1 MTTGYVLILAVL
13 ILGGVIATLGDR
25 IGMRVGKAR
34 LSLFRLR
41 PRQTATVVS
50 ILTGSV
56 ISAST
61 LALLFGVSRQLRTG
75 VFELEQI
82 QADLAQART
91 DLQEAQAESA
101 AIENALTNARQRQQE
116 AQQDLQDI
124 NESLQQAVEE
134 QQSTQNQLQ
143 QTQNQLTQLR
153 SQLGNVSQQAEQLRG
168 EIQRLESE
176 RTELSRQRDAVQGQL
191 AERDERIAAR
201 DREIAQREQTLS
213 QLEAQQALLQADVAS
228 LESQVTD
235 LENQAADFRAGN
247 VVVSRNQRLAWRV
260 VQVSDGQE
268 AREVIDR
275 LLAESNR
282 RVIQAIA
289 PGASLDRQVILISQE
304 EVARLVNRIR
314 DQQEYVVRVL
324 SNANYITGEP
334 CVIADAGP
342 CVQVYIDAA
351 VNEIIYDSNERLATV
366 TVDPRTLT
374 NQGLVDQLDRLIA
387 SLQFRAVQDGI
398 VGDTLQIAN
407 GRTDALIAFL
417 NEIRARRETVEIQAI
432 TAEPTFT
439 TGPLRVELL
448 AVSNGEVLTRT
459 DELPRAVELEE
470 DSESES
476 EEDPNL
482 AE

>member
-1 MTTGYVLILAVL
+1 M
-13 ILGGVIATLGDR
+13 
-25 IGMRVGKAR
+25 
-34 LSLFRLR
+34 
-41 PRQTATVVS
+41 
-50 ILTGSV
+50 

-82 QADLAQART
+82 QSDLAQART
-91 DLQEAQAESA
+91 DLQDAQTESEAVE
-101 AIENALTNARQRQQE
+101 EELTTARQRQQQ

-124 NESLQQAVEE
+124 NESLNQAVEE
-134 QQSTQNQLQ
+134 QRSTQTQLQ

-153 SQLGNVSQQAEQLRG
+153 SQLGTVSEQAEELRG

-176 RTELSRQRDAVQGQL
+176 RAELLRQREAVQGQL
-191 AERDERIAAR
+191 AERDARIASR

-213 QLEAQQALLQADVAS
+213 QLEAQQAELQEDVAS

-247 VVVSRNQRLAWRV
+247 VAVSRNQRLAWRV
-260 VQVSDGQE
+260 IQVNDNQE

-275 LLAESNR
+275 LLGEANQR
-282 RVIQAIA
+282 AIQAIA

-334 CVIADAGP
+334 CVVADAGP
-342 CVQVYIDAA
+342 CIQVYIDAA
-351 VNEIIYDSNERLATV
+351 VNEVIYDSDERLATV

-374 NQGLVDQLDRLIA
+374 DQGLVEQLDRLIT

-417 NEIRARRETVEIQAI
+417 SEVRQLREPVEIQAFA
-432 TAEPTFT
+432 AEPTFT

-448 AVSNGEVLTRT
+448 AVTNGEVLART
-459 DELPRAVELEE
+459 DELPR
-470 DSESES
+470 SIESEDNDTDP
-476 EEDPNL
+476 ENNEDDPDSI
-482 AE
+482 E